1 MVKKEK
7 KEMKRTGR
15 KTLSL
20 LLALC
25 MVLSLLPVFAAAEG
39 EVNTFDDLKTR
50 SGRKRGP
57 VPLPLR

>member
-1 MVKKEK
+1 
-7 KEMKRTGR
+7 MKRTGR

-39 EVNTFDDLKTR
+39 EVNTFDDLKTALAG
-50 SGRKRGP
+50 SGP
-57 VPLPLR
+57 VPLPLL